1 MSRPPL
7 EVAEVVRQHGDVFL
21 QRYGHTLSGAQ
32 HRALRAI
39 ALCRT
44 AALGGHITQC
54 DDCGHEVQ
62 AYNSCR
68 NRSCPK
74 CHGVAQAAW
83 LAAREGEVLNTPYVH
98 GIFTLPHDLGPL
110 VLQNPRLLY
119 GLLFRTVAQTL
130 QDIAGDPK
138 HLGAEIGGFA
148 VLHTWGQQLHHHP
161 HLHGVLPAG
170 GLAPDGTQWLP
181 CRSHFFLPVRVLSRR
196 FRRLYLAGLAH
207 LYGQGH
213 LTFAGRCQDLAEP
226 MPWQRLLADVRDQEW
241 VVFAK
246 EPIQDPRHVLT
257 YLARYTHRVAI
268 SNHRLVA
275 LEDGRVTF
283 RYKDYQ
289 RGHRL
294 RTLTLDAVEFLR
306 RLMLH
311 VPPRGFHRLRHFGFL
326 ANRVR
331 QEKLT
336 QCRTLLGH
344 TTRALPV
351 TRPQT
356 SRRLKYPRGSQGR
369 CVRSASTG
377 ACTWCK
383 PCIDSRRRGTCRFPC
398 PDWTPHRGGERGR
411 PSACPRRQA
420 CAAWSGMV
428 RPKSSTRRL
437 DRGSWV
443 VQEAVS

>member
-7 EVAEVVRQHGDVFL
+7 EVADVVCQYGATFL
-21 QRYGHTLSGAQ
+21 ARYGPTLSGEQ

-39 ALCRT
+39 AVCRT

-54 DDCGHEVQ
+54 DHCGHEVQ

-68 NRSCPK
+68 HRSCPK
-74 CHGVAQAAW
+74 CHGAAQAAW
-83 LAAREGEVLNTPYVH
+83 LATRAGEVLDTPYVH
-98 GIFTLPHDLGPL
+98 VIFTLPHDLGP
-110 VLQNPRLLY
+110 VALQNPRLLY

-161 HLHGVLPAG
+161 HLHCVLPAG

-181 CRSHFFLPVRVLSRR
+181 CRPHFFLPVRVLSRR
-196 FRRLYLAGLAH
+196 FRRLYLAGLEQ
-207 LYGQGH
+207 LYTQGH
-213 LTFAGRCQDLAEP
+213 LTLTGRCRELAEP
-226 MPWQRLLADVRDQEW
+226 QPWHRCLATLRDTEW
-241 VVFAK
+241 VVYAK
-246 EPIQDPRHVLT
+246 EPLQDPQYVLT

-275 LEDGRVTF
+275 LEDGQVTF

-306 RLMLH
+306 RLLLH

-331 QEKLT
+331 QQKLA
-336 QCRTLLGH
+336 QCHTLLGH
-344 TTRALPV
+344 AT
-351 TRPQT
+351 
-356 SRRLKYPRGSQGR
+356 
-369 CVRSASTG
+369 
-377 ACTWCK
+377 K
-383 PCIDSRRRGTCRFPC
+383 PCASAASVALDLKAPEVPGAEPGAVC
-398 PDWTPHRGGERGR
+398 PVCQHGRMQLIQTVYRQPAVWDLSMPMPH
-411 PSACPRRQA
+411 
-420 CAAWSGMV
+420 
-428 RPKSSTRRL
+428 L
-437 DRGSWV
+437 DTS
-443 VQEAVS
+443 

>member
-7 EVAEVVRQHGDVFL
+7 EVADVVRQHGDVFL

-74 CHGVAQAAW
+74 CHGAAQATW

-110 VLQNPRLLY
+110 ALQNPRLLY

-130 QDIAGDPK
+130 QDIAADPK
-138 HLGAEIGGFA
+138 HLGAEIGGLA

-161 HLHGVLPAG
+161 HLHCVLPAG
-170 GLAPDGTQWLP
+170 GLAPDGTQWIP
-181 CRSHFFLPVRVLSRR
+181 CRPHFFLPVRVLSRR

-283 RYKDYQ
+283 RSKDDQ

-306 RLMLH
+306 RLLLH

-331 QEKLT
+331 QEKLA

-344 TTRALPV
+344 TTRPPTRDEATDLKTPEVSAGEPGSVCPV
-351 TRPQT
+351 CQH
-356 SRRLKYPRGSQGR
+356 GR
-369 CVRSASTG
+369 MHLVHTLY
-377 ACTWCK
+377 
-383 PCIDSRRRGTCRFPC
+383 
-398 PDWTPHRGGERGR
+398 
-411 PSACPRRQA
+411 RQPT
-420 CAAWSGMV
+420 AWDLSVPM
-428 RPKSSTRRL
+428 PRL
-437 DRGSWV
+437 DTS
-443 VQEAVS
+443 

>member
-7 EVAEVVRQHGDVFL
+7 EVADVVRQHGDVFL
-21 QRYGHTLSGAQ
+21 QRYGQTLSGEQ

-54 DDCGHEVQ
+54 DHCGYEVQ

-68 NRSCPK
+68 HRSCPK
-74 CHGVAQAAW
+74 CHGAAQAAW
-83 LAAREGEVLNTPYVH
+83 LTARERDLLDTTYCHV
-98 GIFTLPHDLGPL
+98 IFTLPHALGPL
-110 VLQNPRLLY
+110 TLQNPRVLY

-138 HLGAEIGGFA
+138 HLGAEIGGLA

-161 HLHGVLPAG
+161 HLHCVLPAG
-170 GLAPDGTQWLP
+170 GLSADGTRWVP
-181 CRSHFFLPVRVLSRR
+181 CRPDFFLPVRVLSRR

-207 LYGQGH
+207 TYEQGQ
-213 LTFAGRCQDLAEP
+213 LTLTGRCREFAGPR
-226 MPWQRLLADVRDQEW
+226 PWHHLLADLRNQEW
-241 VVFAK
+241 VVYAK
-246 EPIQDPRHVLT
+246 EPLREPQHVLK

-275 LEDGRVTF
+275 LDNDQVTF

-311 VPPRGFHRLRHFGFL
+311 VPPRGFQRIRHFGFL

-331 QEKLT
+331 QEKLV
-336 QCRTLLGH
+336 QCHALLRHAAQPWARQETVARKPPEVAAAEPGGVCPACQHGHMQLVQTLYRQPTAWDLFVPIPG
-344 TTRALPV
+344 LD
-351 TRPQT
+351 T
-356 SRRLKYPRGSQGR
+356 S
-369 CVRSASTG
+369 
-377 ACTWCK
+377 
-383 PCIDSRRRGTCRFPC
+383 
-398 PDWTPHRGGERGR
+398 
-411 PSACPRRQA
+411 
-420 CAAWSGMV
+420 
-428 RPKSSTRRL
+428 
-437 DRGSWV
+437 
-443 VQEAVS
+443 

>member
-7 EVAEVVRQHGDVFL
+7 EVADVVRQYGDAFL
-21 QRYGHTLSGAQ
+21 ERYGPTLAGAQ

-54 DDCGHEVQ
+54 DHCEHEVQ

-68 NRSCPK
+68 NRSCPT
-74 CHGVAQAAW
+74 CHGAAQATW
-83 LAAREGEVLNTPYVH
+83 LAAREGEVLETPYVH
-98 GIFTLPHDLGPL
+98 GIFTLPHALGPL
-110 VLQNPRLLY
+110 ALQNPRLLY

-161 HLHGVLPAG
+161 HLHCVLPAG
-170 GLAPDGTQWLP
+170 GLAPDGTQWMP
-181 CRSHFFLPVRVLSRR
+181 CRPHFFLPVRVLSRR

-207 LYGQGH
+207 LFGQGH
-213 LTFAGRCQDLAEP
+213 LTFAGRCRDLAEP
-226 MPWQRLLADVRDQEW
+226 TPWQRLLADVRDQEW
-241 VVFAK
+241 VVYAK

-257 YLARYTHRVAI
+257 SLARYTHRVAI

-283 RYKDYQ
+283 RSKDYQ

-306 RLMLH
+306 RLMLR

-331 QEKLT
+331 QEKLA

-344 TTRALPV
+344 TTRPPARDEATDLKTPEVSAGEPGSVCPV
-351 TRPQT
+351 CQHGRMHLVQT
-356 SRRLKYPRGSQGR
+356 LY
-369 CVRSASTG
+369 
-377 ACTWCK
+377 
-383 PCIDSRRRGTCRFPC
+383 
-398 PDWTPHRGGERGR
+398 
-411 PSACPRRQA
+411 RQPT
-420 CAAWSGMV
+420 AWDLSVPM
-428 RPKSSTRRL
+428 PRL
-437 DRGSWV
+437 DTS
-443 VQEAVS
+443 